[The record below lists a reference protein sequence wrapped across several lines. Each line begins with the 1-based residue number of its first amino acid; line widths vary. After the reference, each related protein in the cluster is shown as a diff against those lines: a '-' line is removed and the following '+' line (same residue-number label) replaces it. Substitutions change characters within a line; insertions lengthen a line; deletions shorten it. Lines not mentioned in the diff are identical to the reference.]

1 MWRFKPILIS
11 LAGYPLPRDARFIIV
26 MRRPIQ
32 VDYSK
37 LSTMT
42 TVLRKMTPSHGI
54 ALCVL
59 F

>member
-1 MWRFKPILIS
+1 MWRFKPILFS
-11 LAGYPLPRDARFIIV
+11 LAGYPLPRDARFITV
-26 MRRPIQ
+26 MRRPVQ

-42 TVLRKMTPSHGI
+42 TALCKMITSHGI